1 MDATDEP
8 GTVAEWALEERRARV
23 RRYVEAAREARA
35 LATDPRPAGALVV
48 TAMYATIALAWTI
61 TVIAMPQHR
70 GIGGLGGLGGS
81 IAVYATL
88 LAAGAWRLRVAEG
101 GNPRSTTAVVG
112 AFTHAAVGLGGTLVL
127 VGPVLLGPVLSGLHP
142 RGVAAEVLWGPVV
155 LAVHGMVFGVV
166 PVAFTVAT
174 TRRGGLLL
182 IASLLGPAL
191 LFFGIPISSGVA

>member
-70 GIGGLGGLGGS
+70 GLGGLGGS

-127 VGPVLLGPVLSGLHP
+127 VGPVLLGLHP

-191 LFFGIPISSGVA
+191 LFFGIPFSSGVA